1 MSALGGTTTANGPNS
16 TTEQAKEKAQEGA
29 QQAKRTVRDQVDQ
42 RSTEAGERVG
52 STAGDLR
59 TVGEELRKQGKDQ
72 PAKLAEQ
79 AAQRAESLGDYL
91 QRSDGDTILRDV
103 EDFGRRQPWAVIAG
117 GVALGFAASRFLK
130 ASSTRRYEGPPDTS
144 RGFTSAGRPAA
155 APCRPTTSPTAT
167 PTPTV
172 AQASEPACPPFPRR
186 PRLGACSDVHG
197 RSRERRSLFRRALRT
212 PATEASASSS
222 RTWRARP
229 RHWSARRS
237 SSHRPRS
244 PSGARSPARAPECS
258 RAPQP
263 RRSSAL
269 APSPRC

>member
-1 MSALGGTTTANGPNS
+1 MSTLEGASTANGPNS
-16 TTEQAKEKAQEGA
+16 TTDQAKAKAQEGA

-103 EDFGRRQPWAVIAG
+103 ERFGRRQPWAVIAG

-130 ASSTRRYEGPPDTS
+130 ASSTRRYQGRPDTS
-144 RGFTSAGRPAA
+144 RGFTSGPTSRAGLPADDVTNGHAYADRPAGVGA
-155 APCRPTTSPTAT
+155 GVPPVPPAPGTRG
-167 PTPTV
+167 
-172 AQASEPACPPFPRR
+172 
-186 PRLGACSDVHG
+186 L
-197 RSRERRSLFRRALRT
+197 
-212 PATEASASSS
+212 
-222 RTWRARP
+222 
-229 RHWSARRS
+229 
-237 SSHRPRS
+237 
-244 PSGARSPARAPECS
+244 
-258 RAPQP
+258 
-263 RRSSAL
+263 
-269 APSPRC
+269 